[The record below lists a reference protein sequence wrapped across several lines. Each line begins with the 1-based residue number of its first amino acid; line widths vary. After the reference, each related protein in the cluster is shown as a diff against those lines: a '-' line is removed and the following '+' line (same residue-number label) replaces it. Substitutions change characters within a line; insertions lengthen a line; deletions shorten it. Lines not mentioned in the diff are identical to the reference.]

1 MTEYENGLNAD
12 EYIDKLQKE
21 IVTTRLSRD
30 AWVREW
36 QKEIELSDV
45 LKDSLLSACG
55 WPGGL
60 ILTYSA
66 QEAIN
71 HYNLLRK

>member
-12 EYIDKLQKE
+12 EYIDKL
-21 IVTTRLSRD
+21 
-30 AWVREW
+30 

-60 ILTYSA
+60 ILTSSA
-66 QEAIN
+66 QKAIS